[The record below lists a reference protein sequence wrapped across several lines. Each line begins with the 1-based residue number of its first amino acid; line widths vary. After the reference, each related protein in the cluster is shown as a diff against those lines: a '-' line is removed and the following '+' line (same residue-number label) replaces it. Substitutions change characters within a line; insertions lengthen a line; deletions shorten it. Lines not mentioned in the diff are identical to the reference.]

1 MKPSEFLNI
10 VKHSIESGQIDEK
23 LLSHEARFFRG
34 RYILKAMEN
43 ISRLLKLFNF
53 QDKIIFQD
61 GVPYIILN
69 KVKFVLD
76 NPLFLKHTGRKHLSQ
91 CQNTI
96 NFFNHIH
103 LKPKTIIDIGA
114 CWGEYSLLLAK
125 EFPKSKILSIE
136 GSPINFKSFLK
147 NININSKIS
156 KIISPFNLI
165 ISDLDGEGTIT
176 NNLNT
181 MNVANNLNKS
191 EAGVVKVASQ
201 KLKTFISDNGLKQ
214 VDFIKIDIEGSEL
227 KLLNCLLSNY
237 FKVIQIELI
246 NYNNIKSNIEFIV
259 ALSEFFDF
267 FNTDTYKK
275 SNLEQ
280 IKELITYTLLQQPTI
295 DIFLVNKN
303 YEIK

>member
-1 MKPSEFLNI
+1 MKPNEFINI
-10 VKHSIESGQIDEK
+10 IKHSIDSGQIDEK
-23 LLSHEARFFRG
+23 LLSHEVRFFRG
-34 RYILKAMEN
+34 RYIFKVLEN
-43 ISRLLKLFNF
+43 VSRLLKLFNF
-53 QDKIIFQD
+53 QDQIIFQD

-91 CQNTI
+91 CHNTI
-96 NFFNHIH
+96 NFINHIN
-103 LKPKTIIDIGA
+103 LKPRIIIDIGA

-125 EFPKSKILSIE
+125 EFPKSKIFSIE

-147 NININSKIS
+147 NISINSKIS

-181 MNVANNLNKS
+181 MNIANDLNKS
-191 EAGVVKVASQ
+191 EEGVVKVISQ
-201 KLKTFISDNGLKQ
+201 KLKTFISDNDLKQ

-227 KLLNCLLSNY
+227 KLLECLLNNY

-246 NYNNIKSNIEFIV
+246 NYNDINDNIEFIV

-267 FNTDTYKK
+267 FNTETYKK

>member
-1 MKPSEFLNI
+1 MKPNEFLNI
-10 VKHSIESGQIDEK
+10 VKHSIESGQINEK
-23 LLSHEARFFRG
+23 ILSHESRFFRG

-43 ISRLLKLFNF
+43 VSKLLKLFDF

-96 NFFNHIH
+96 NFINHIH
-103 LKPKTIIDIGA
+103 LKPRIIIDLGA
-114 CWGEYSLLLAK
+114 CWGEYSLILAK
-125 EFPKSKILSIE
+125 EFPKSKIFSIE
-136 GSPINFKSFLK
+136 GSPLNFKSFQK
-147 NININSKIS
+147 NISINSKIS
-156 KIISPFNLI
+156 KIIFPFNLI

-181 MNVANNLNKS
+181 MNVANDLNKS
-191 EAGVVKVASQ
+191 EASVVQVKSQ
-201 KLKTFISDNGLKQ
+201 KLKTFILDNGLKQ
-214 VDFIKIDIEGSEL
+214 IDFIKIDIEGSEL
-227 KLLNCLLSNY
+227 KLLNCLQSNY

-246 NYNNIKSNIEFIV
+246 NYNDIRDNIEFVV
-259 ALSEFFDF
+259 ALSEIFNFFDTKSF
-267 FNTDTYKK
+267 KK
-275 SNLEQ
+275 LNLEQ
-280 IKELITYTLLQQPTI
+280 TKDLITHSLTKQATI

-303 YEIK
+303 YKIE

>member
-1 MKPSEFLNI
+1 MKPNEFINI
-10 VKHSIESGQIDEK
+10 IKHSIDSGQIDEK
-23 LLSHEARFFRG
+23 LLSHEVRFFRG
-34 RYILKAMEN
+34 RYILKVMEN
-43 ISRLLKLFNF
+43 VSRLLKLFNF
-53 QDKIIFQD
+53 QDQIIFQD

-91 CQNTI
+91 CHNTI
-96 NFFNHIH
+96 NFINHIN
-103 LKPKTIIDIGA
+103 LKPRIIIDIGA

-125 EFPKSKILSIE
+125 EFPKSKIFSIE
-136 GSPINFKSFLK
+136 GSPINFKSFKK
-147 NININSKIS
+147 NIKINSKIS

-181 MNVANNLNKS
+181 MNIANDLNKS
-191 EAGVVKVASQ
+191 EAGVVKVISQ
-201 KLKTFISDNGLKQ
+201 KLKTFISDNDLKQ

-227 KLLNCLLSNY
+227 KLLDCLLSNY

-246 NYNNIKSNIEFIV
+246 NYNDINDNIEFIV

-267 FNTDTYKK
+267 FNTETYKK

-303 YEIK
+303 YKIK

>member
-1 MKPSEFLNI
+1 MKPNEFINI
-10 VKHSIESGQIDEK
+10 IKHSIDSGQIDEK
-23 LLSHEARFFRG
+23 LLSHEVRFFRG
-34 RYILKAMEN
+34 RYILKVMEN
-43 ISRLLKLFNF
+43 VSRLLKLFNF
-53 QDKIIFQD
+53 QDQIIFQD

-91 CQNTI
+91 CHNTI
-96 NFFNHIH
+96 NFINHIN
-103 LKPKTIIDIGA
+103 LKPRIIIDIGA

-125 EFPKSKILSIE
+125 EFPKSKIFSIE
-136 GSPINFKSFLK
+136 GSPINFKSFKK
-147 NININSKIS
+147 NIKINSKIS

-181 MNVANNLNKS
+181 MNIANDLNKS
-191 EAGVVKVASQ
+191 EAGVVKVISQ
-201 KLKTFISDNGLKQ
+201 KLKTFISDNDLKQ

-227 KLLNCLLSNY
+227 KLLKCLLSNY

-246 NYNNIKSNIEFIV
+246 NYNDINDNIEFIV
-259 ALSEFFDF
+259 ALSEFFNF
-267 FNTDTYKK
+267 FNTETYKK
-275 SNLEQ
+275 LNLEQ
-280 IKELITYTLLQQPTI
+280 IKELITYNLLKQPTI

-303 YEIK
+303 YKIK